1 MCREISL
8 VMVVWLCV
16 CKFLKYH
23 LLQEFVGYLFSH
35 GLYGFVSVGFLNITC
50 SKNVSGNL
58 FGHGCMALC
67 L

>member
-23 LLQEFVGYLFSH
+23 LLQEFVVYLFSH
-35 GLYGFVSVGFLNITC
+35 GLYGFVERQQNKLHMVDHHH
-50 SKNVSGNL
+50 V
-58 FGHGCMALC
+58 
-67 L
+67 